1 MNDGNNTFGEKVRFF
16 RTNRH
21 WTQEQLAEKA
31 DLSQAEVSK
40 IEKGHFRGPKEE
52 TIKKLARAL
61 EIAPEMLVRGT
72 LFAPLFGQSEVLP
85 FGSAYQGPPL
95 TSYFASALTGLTDQ
109 ELREIEALDQKVD
122 EICRNYTAYPVVLY
136 RPRLYTSPRT
146 NPDVSPSQVYE
157 IDQERVSTA
166 DLVILAAIFPS
177 LGAGMELQL
186 AYQSCSSVILLAKQG
201 QPLSRMVV
209 GCPAKKEVIEYNDF
223 TDLGIK
229 MVQAMDRLLPLLAEY
244 RFSHP
249 QSQNEFVDFELGQ
262 RIGQSRERRKLSR
275 SDLARIVGV
284 DVACI
289 EALET
294 KPEQVTNPSIK
305 ILRRVA
311 RALNVSEA
319 FVITGHQVPIQHQN
333 PLFSEHLTTL
343 RAFASEISMPTDDFE
358 ELWRNH
364 VELYE
369 YELSLPGAEK
379 RTEIGDQ
386 KYWIRKH
393 DDLQKEKTKGKKLF

>member
-1 MNDGNNTFGEKVRFF
+1 MNDNNNTFGEKVRFF

-21 WTQEQLAEKA
+21 WTQDQLAEKA

-40 IEKGHFRGPKEE
+40 IEKGHFREPKEE
-52 TIKKLARAL
+52 TIRKLARAF

-72 LFAPLFGQSEVLP
+72 LFAPLFGQSEILP
-85 FGSAYQGPPL
+85 FGSTYQGPPL

-109 ELREIEALDQKVD
+109 RLKEIEALDQKVD
-122 EICRNYTAYPVVLY
+122 DICRNYTAYPVVLY
-136 RPRLYTSPRT
+136 RPRLYTSPQT
-146 NPDVSPSQVYE
+146 NPDVPSGQVYE

-201 QPLSRMVV
+201 QPLSRMVL
-209 GCPAKKEVIEYNDF
+209 GCPAKKEVVEYRDF
-223 TDLGIK
+223 ADLEIK
-229 MVQAMDRLLPLLAEY
+229 MIQAMDRLLPLLAQY
-244 RFSHP
+244 RFSIP
-249 QSQNEFVDFELGQ
+249 QPQNELLDFELGQ
-262 RIGQSRERRKLSR
+262 RIGQLRERRKLSQ

-294 KPEQVTNPSIK
+294 KPEQFTNPSIK

-311 RALNVSEA
+311 RALNISEA
-319 FVITGHQVPIQHQN
+319 FIVTGHQVPIQYQN
-333 PLFSEHLTTL
+333 PLFNEHLTTL
-343 RAFASEISMPTDDFE
+343 RAFAGDISMLSDDFE

-369 YELSLPGAEK
+369 HELSLPGAEK

-393 DDLQKEKTKGKKLF
+393 DELQREKAKGGKLF